1 MQANDYDTFGQ
12 AYSTEN
18 ETSLLNNYYERPAMV
33 ALAGDVRGHR
43 VLDAGCGS
51 GPLAAR
57 LQAGGA
63 TLTGFDASPTMV
75 ALARGRLGAGA
86 DLHVADLAEPLP
98 FPDAAFDD
106 VVASLVL
113 HYLREWSAPLCE
125 LHRVLRPG
133 GRLIASVHH
142 PIMHKM
148 LHPEADY
155 FAEVQWSEEY
165 TFAGQQGVLSYWH
178 KPLHAMVE
186 AFTDAGYAITTISEP
201 PYDPDT
207 PPDLVPER
215 FKDRKAFISFIFF
228 VLTAR

>member
-1 MQANDYDTFGQ
+1 MQANDYDTFAQ
-12 AYSTEN
+12 AYSAEN

-57 LQAGGA
+57 LQERGA
-63 TLTGFDASPTMV
+63 TLTGFDASAAMV
-75 ALARGRLGAGA
+75 ELARGRLGPGA
-86 DLHVADLAEPLP
+86 DLHVADLAEALP

-125 LHRVLRPG
+125 LRRVLRPG

-142 PIMHKM
+142 PVMHKM
-148 LHPEADY
+148 IHPEADY

-165 TFAGQQGVLSYWH
+165 TFAGQPAVLSYWH

-186 AFTDAGYAITTISEP
+186 AFTDAGFAITTISEP

-207 PPDLVPER
+207 PPELVPEQ
-215 FKDRKAFISFIFF
+215 FKDREAFISFIFF